1 MDPDV
6 LKFAQVLAVLG
17 MFGGFSTVVGLTIY
31 VTVNRVKRGRA
42 KPADS
47 SRVDDARFVRLEQ
60 AVDAI
65 AIEVERIGEA
75 QRFATRI
82 MNERA
87 AERLPAGEKSS
98 RGGNA

>member
-1 MDPDV
+1 MEPHV
-6 LKFAQVLAVLG
+6 LRLAQTLAILG
-17 MFGGFSTVVGLTIY
+17 SFGGFCTVVGLTVY
-31 VTVNRVKRGRA
+31 VVVSRVKRGQVKA
-42 KPADS
+42 ANS
-47 SRVDDARFVRLEQ
+47 SGLDEARFVRLEQ

-87 AERLPAGEKSS
+87 AQQLPAGEKSS
-98 RGGNA
+98 GGRNG

>member
-1 MDPDV
+1 MDPHV
-6 LKFAQVLAVLG
+6 LRLAQVLAIVG
-17 MFGGFSTVVGLTIY
+17 TFGGFCTVVGLSVWVI
-31 VTVNRVKRGRA
+31 VNRVNRGQVKSA
-42 KPADS
+42 NSPSLDE
-47 SRVDDARFVRLEQ
+47 ARFVRLEQ

>member
-1 MDPDV
+1 MDPHV
-6 LKFAQVLAVLG
+6 LRLAQVLAIVG
-17 MFGGFSTVVGLTIY
+17 MFGGFCTVVGLSVWVI
-31 VTVNRVKRGRA
+31 VNRVNRGHV

-47 SRVDDARFVRLEQ
+47 SRLDEARFVRLEQ

-87 AERLPAGEKSS
+87 ADRLPAGEKSP
-98 RGGNA
+98 GGRNA